1 MRNLILYFLFLLFGT
16 WGIGL
21 PTSVRASELL
31 PDYTLFHRVGLG
43 AQAAVVTCLVQDTEG
58 LLWAGSDRGLF
69 CYDGYT
75 AQQCFEY
82 GTRQNTRIY
91 CGVVADSTHLYL
103 GADNGLLVYN
113 YRKDEY
119 VETKADFPKDI
130 RTLAHF
136 GGRWWL
142 GTLHGLYAYDPAS
155 GQLADVSEGLPHQ
168 AVYALL
174 AASDGCLYVG
184 TYDGCCRLR
193 TDGGTA
199 YEPVPLPMWEGK
211 SNRFVN
217 ALLEDPE
224 RGCLWIGMEG
234 GLLRYDHRT
243 GGKAVVV
250 EGYGGNSVKSLALD
264 DDGHLLAGT
273 DNGLYVHDDGN
284 DRPKHIV
291 HDSRNPQSLSS
302 DIVWTILKDS
312 DGNIWLGTDYGISLS
327 RRRTA
332 LLQVPIAS
340 ITGTGEGNRFY
351 AMLRDRKG
359 YYWFGGT
366 NGLIRFQYPGNQNTE
381 ETRQSE
387 WYKMGDVRHP
397 LSHNRVRQ
405 LYEDR
410 DGILWVATDGGVN
423 RYDAKTHRFVAY
435 NIVDSTRRYNANWVY
450 GIFEDSDS
458 QLWIA
463 TCLGGIFVVDK
474 RALLNEN
481 SGVHVARRMFTTDN
495 GLPGLFVNQMVQD
508 RDGNVWALFYNNV
521 NSLEKIDPHTGRVT
535 HVAADVLNGEQV
547 PTFLLCSTDGHI
559 WVGNQGGV
567 MRITPANGHIHSLTF
582 GTGNHQ
588 EVLCMAEAEDRIWIS
603 TSDGFWVTD
612 REGTSLRRLN
622 VAEQRFTSLYYDPT
636 DRLLYLGMVDGFA
649 VASPARL
656 LEGQPHRPLRL
667 TALHVNNLPYH
678 PASDEADNGIRY
690 ARRLRLE
697 HHQRNLAFELSDLP
711 YSSEEKSRIVYRW
724 DGTENGWTLLQPGT
738 NRITFNN
745 LAYGHHRLVAN
756 RLDDY
761 GRPDGTP
768 YTLDIEIRP
777 PWYYAPWAMSV
788 YGLLALALA
797 AWTVNFFRVK
807 SHLKLVRLEKKQILE
822 QSQAKM
828 EFYTN
833 LSHDLKTP
841 LSMIIAPVSRLLP
854 QVRNKLERQVLEQVQ
869 RNAMKLN
876 SLIHSGLDIHRVDSG
891 SNLLLIQSQVEL
903 VQFARNL
910 FDLYADDTSR
920 GKALHFEFRSE
931 RPALYLQMDAVKLES
946 ILDNLLSNAVKYTPD
961 GGEVTFSIA
970 LSENGKE
977 VRISVA
983 DTGVGI
989 PLQEQPYVFQRFFQS
1004 SRTAGESTGTGIGL
1018 YLVKT
1023 YTELHGGNVMLQST
1037 DGGGTTVTV
1046 TLPGV
1051 EMPAPT
1057 VSADLQPSDPTPDEP
1072 HPADDEPPLPPDAP
1086 VVLAVEDDPDT
1097 ADFIRQVLHTR
1108 YRCLRA
1114 ANGQDALDM
1123 VRQEIPALII
1133 TDMMMPVMDGLEMVR
1148 QLKKYV
1154 PASTVP
1160 IILLTGKAD
1169 KQTELES
1176 IRLHIDA
1183 FIAKPFEADI
1193 LLSRVEQLLSSHQ
1206 TYEAK
1211 ARLEIITQPKDVEVT
1226 SPDEQFLANV
1236 TQLIEEHIA
1245 DAELNVNALCEW
1257 TGISSKQMYRKL
1269 KQLTGQ
1275 TPVEYIKSIRMKK
1288 AAILLKQHKFTV
1300 AEVMYMVGFSN
1311 HSYFSKCFQAAFGVT
1326 PKQY

>member
-1 MRNLILYFLFLLFGT
+1 MRNQLLHIILLL
-16 WGIGL
+16 GL
-21 PTSVRASELL
+21 WALGCPTSGRATELL
-31 PDYTLFHRVGLG
+31 PDYALFHRIEPGSEG
-43 AQAAVVTCLVQDTEG
+43 AVVTCLVQDTEG
-58 LLWAGSDRGLF
+58 LLWVGSDRGLF

-91 CGVVADSTHLYL
+91 CGAVADSTHLYL

-119 VETKADFPKDI
+119 VEMGTDFPRDI
-130 RTLAHF
+130 RALARHD
-136 GGRWWL
+136 GRWWL
-142 GTLHGLYAYDPAS
+142 GTLDGLYAYDPAS
-155 GQLADVSEGLPHQ
+155 GQLSDVSDRLPHR

-193 TDGGTA
+193 TDGGTT

-211 SNRFVN
+211 NNRFVN
-217 ALLEDPE
+217 ALLEDPG
-224 RGCLWIGMEG
+224 RDCLWIGMEG
-234 GLLRYDHRT
+234 GLLQYAHRT
-243 GGKAVVV
+243 GGKAVAV
-250 EGYGGNSVKSLALD
+250 EGFRGNSVKSLALD
-264 DDGHLLAGT
+264 NDDQLLAGT
-273 DNGLYVHDDGN
+273 DNGLYVHDGGN
-284 DRPKHIV
+284 GLPGHIV

-302 DIVWTILKDS
+302 NIVWTILKDS

-327 RRRTA
+327 RHRTP

-351 AMLRDRKG
+351 AMLRDHEG

-366 NGLIRFQYPGNQNTE
+366 NGLIRFQCPGSKARE
-381 ETRQSE
+381 ESVRSE
-387 WYKMGDVRHP
+387 WYKMGDTRHP

-423 RYDAKTHRFVAY
+423 RYDAQAHRFVAY

-450 GIFEDSDS
+450 GIFEDANN

-474 RALLNEN
+474 QALLKEVN
-481 SGVHVARRMFTTDN
+481 SVHVARRMFTTDN

-521 NSLEKIDPHTGRVT
+521 NSLEKIDPRTGQVT
-535 HVAADVLNGEQV
+535 HVAADMLNGEQV

-559 WVGNQGGV
+559 WVGSQGGV
-567 MRITPANGHIHSLTF
+567 MRIDPADERVLSLPF

-588 EVLCMAEAEDRIWIS
+588 EVLCMTEAEGRIWIS
-603 TSDGFWVTD
+603 TSDGFWVTN

-622 VAEQRFTSLYYDPT
+622 VAEQRFTSLYYDPA
-636 DRLLYLGMVDGFA
+636 DQLLYLGMVDGFA

-656 LEGQPHRPLRL
+656 LEERPHRPLRL
-667 TALHVNNLPYH
+667 TALYVNNQPYH
-678 PASDEADNGIRY
+678 LVPDEADNGIRY
-690 ARRLRLE
+690 ARHLRLK

-711 YSSEEKSRIVYRW
+711 YSSEEKSHIVYRW
-724 DGTENGWTLLQPGT
+724 DETGNDWTLLQPGA

-745 LAYGHHRLVAN
+745 LAYGHHRLMAT
-756 RLDDY
+756 RLNDN
-761 GRPDGTP
+761 GHPDGNP

-777 PWYYAPWAMSV
+777 PWYYAPWAMAV

-797 AWTVNFFRVK
+797 IWTVNFFRVK
-807 SHLKLVRLEKKQILE
+807 NRLKLVRLEKKQILE

-828 EFYTN
+828 DFYTN

-876 SLIHSGLDIHRVDSG
+876 SLIHSGLDINRVDSG

-910 FDLYADDTSR
+910 FSLYADDTSR
-920 GKALHFEFRSE
+920 GKTLHFEFRSE
-931 RPALYLQMDAVKLES
+931 QPIIYLQIDAVKLES

-961 GGEVTFSIA
+961 GGQVTLSIS
-970 LSENGKE
+970 LSENGKAAC
-977 VRISVA
+977 IAVA

-989 PLQEQPYVFQRFFQS
+989 PLPEQPYVFQRFFQS
-1004 SRTAGESTGTGIGL
+1004 SRTAGKTTGTGIGL

-1023 YTELHGGNVMLQST
+1023 YTELHGGNVALQSAA
-1037 DGGGTTVTV
+1037 GGGTTVTV

-1051 EMPAPT
+1051 EMPVPMEST
-1057 VSADLQPSDPTPDEP
+1057 GLQSADITPAEP
-1072 HPADDEPPLPPDAP
+1072 RPADDEPPLPPDTP
-1086 VVLAVEDDPDT
+1086 VVLVVEDDPDT
-1097 ADFIRQVLHTR
+1097 ADFIHQVLHAR
-1108 YRCLRA
+1108 YRCCKA
-1114 ANGQDALDM
+1114 ANGKEALDR
-1123 VRQEIPALII
+1123 VCQEIPALII
-1133 TDMMMPVMDGLEMVR
+1133 SDVMMPVMDGFEMVR

-1160 IILLTGKAD
+1160 IILLTGQAD

-1183 FIAKPFEADI
+1183 FIAKPFEPDI
-1193 LLSRVEQLLSSHQ
+1193 LLSRVEQLLSSRQ
-1206 TYEAK
+1206 TYETK
-1211 ARLEIITQPKDVEVT
+1211 ARLEAIAQPKDTEAI
-1226 SPDEQFLANV
+1226 SPDEKFLATV
-1236 TQLIEEHIA
+1236 TQLIEEHIS
-1245 DAELNVNALCEW
+1245 DSELNVNALCEW
-1257 TGISSKQMYRKL
+1257 TDTSSKQMYRKL

-1311 HSYFSKCFQAAFGVT
+1311 HSYFSKCFQSAFGVT

>member
-1 MRNLILYFLFLLFGT
+1 MRNAILYSLFLLLSIWTAGF
-16 WGIGL
+16 
-21 PTSVRASELL
+21 PTSGRATELL
-31 PDYTLFHRVGLG
+31 QDYALFHRVGLG
-43 AQAAVVTCLVQDTEG
+43 VHAAVVTCLVQDMEG
-58 LLWAGSDRGLF
+58 LLWVGSDKGLF

-82 GTRQNTRIY
+82 GTQQNTRIY
-91 CGVVADSTHLYL
+91 CGAVADSTHLYF

-119 VETKADFPKDI
+119 VETGTNFPKDI
-130 RTLAHF
+130 RALAHF
-136 GGRWWL
+136 DGRWWL

-155 GQLADVSEGLPHQ
+155 GQLTDVSKGIPHQ
-168 AVYALL
+168 AVYALS

-193 TDGGTA
+193 TDGGMT
-199 YEPVPLPMWEGK
+199 YEPVHLPMWEGK

-217 ALLEDPE
+217 ALLED
-224 RGCLWIGMEG
+224 RRRDCLWIGMEG
-234 GLLRYDHRT
+234 GLLQYAHRT
-243 GGKAVVV
+243 DGKAMIVKGL
-250 EGYGGNSVKSLALD
+250 EGNSVKSLALNN
-264 DDGHLLAGT
+264 DGQLLAGT
-273 DNGLYVHDDGN
+273 DNGLYVYNGGN
-284 DRPKHIV
+284 DLPGHIV

-302 DIVWTILKDS
+302 NIVWTILKDS

-327 RRRTA
+327 RYRTT
-332 LLQVPIAS
+332 LLQVSIAS
-340 ITGTGEGNRFY
+340 ITGTSEGNRFY
-351 AMLRDRKG
+351 AMLRDHEG

-366 NGLIRFQYPGNQNTE
+366 NGLIRFQRSRNKDRKENV
-381 ETRQSE
+381 RSE
-387 WYKMGDVRHP
+387 WYKMGDTHHP

-423 RYDAKTHRFVAY
+423 RYDAKSHRFVTY

-450 GIFEDSDS
+450 GIFEDADNR
-458 QLWIA
+458 LWIA
-463 TCLGGIFVVDK
+463 TCLGGIFVMDK
-474 RALLNEN
+474 QALLKEG
-481 SGVHVARRMFTTDN
+481 SGEHVARRMFTTDN
-495 GLPGLFVNQMVQD
+495 GLPSLFVNQMVQD
-508 RDGNVWALFYNNV
+508 HDGNVWALFYNNV
-521 NSLEKIDPHTGRVT
+521 NSLEKIDPRTGRVT

-547 PTFLLCSTDGHI
+547 PTFMLCSTDGHI
-559 WVGNQGGV
+559 WVGSQKGV
-567 MRITPANGHIHSLTF
+567 MRINPTDERILFLPF

-588 EVLCMAEAEDRIWIS
+588 EVLCMAEAEGCIWIS

-622 VAEQRFTSLYYDPT
+622 VAEQRFTSLYYDPA

-656 LEGQPHRPLRL
+656 LEERPHYPLRL
-667 TALHVNNLPYH
+667 TALYVNNQLYH
-678 PASDEADNGIRY
+678 PLPGEADSGIRY
-690 ARRLRLE
+690 ARRLRLKY
-697 HHQRNLAFELSDLP
+697 HQRNLSFELSDLP
-711 YSSEEKSRIVYRW
+711 YSSEEKSSIVYRW
-724 DGTENGWTLLQPGT
+724 DETENDWTLLQPGT

-745 LAYGHHRLVAN
+745 LAYGHHCLMVT
-756 RLDDY
+756 RLDDN
-761 GRPDGTP
+761 GRPEGNP
-768 YTLDIEIRP
+768 YTLDIDILP

-788 YGLLALALA
+788 YGLLALALVV
-797 AWTVNFFRVK
+797 WTVNFFRVK
-807 SHLKLVRLEKKQILE
+807 NRLKLVRLEKKQILE

-828 EFYTN
+828 DFYAN

-876 SLIHSGLDIHRVDSG
+876 SLIHSGLDINRVDSG

-903 VQFARNL
+903 VQFAHNL
-910 FDLYADDTSR
+910 FSLYADNTSR
-920 GKALHFEFRSE
+920 DKTLRFEFQSE
-931 RPALYLQMDAVKLES
+931 QPVLYILIDAVKLES

-961 GGEVTFSIA
+961 GGQVTLSIS
-970 LSENGKE
+970 LSEDGKAACIA
-977 VRISVA
+977 VT
-983 DTGVGI
+983 DTGLGI
-989 PLQEQPYVFQRFFQS
+989 PLPEQPYVFQRFFQS
-1004 SRTAGESTGTGIGL
+1004 SHTAGKTTGTGIGL

-1023 YTELHGGNVMLQST
+1023 YTELHGGSVALQSVA
-1037 DGGGTTVTV
+1037 GGGTTVTV

-1051 EMPAPT
+1051 EMPAP
-1057 VSADLQPSDPTPDEP
+1057 VASADLQSADITPIEP
-1072 HPADDEPPLPPDAP
+1072 YLADDEPPLPPDTP
-1086 VVLAVEDDPDT
+1086 VVLVVEDDPDT
-1097 ADFIRQVLHTR
+1097 ADFIHQVLHAR
-1108 YRCLRA
+1108 YRCRRA
-1114 ANGQDALDM
+1114 TNGKEALEL
-1123 VRQEIPALII
+1123 VRQEVPALII
-1133 TDMMMPVMDGLEMVR
+1133 SDVMMPVMDGFDMVR

-1160 IILLTGKAD
+1160 IILLTGQAD

-1176 IRLHIDA
+1176 IRLHIEA
-1183 FIAKPFEADI
+1183 FIAKPFEPDI
-1193 LLSRVEQLLSSHQ
+1193 LLSRVEQLLSSRQ

-1211 ARLEIITQPKDVEVT
+1211 ARLEAIAQPKDLEAV
-1226 SPDEQFLANV
+1226 SPDEKFLATV
-1236 TQLIEEHIA
+1236 TQLIEKHIS
-1245 DAELNVNALCEW
+1245 DSELNVNALCKW
-1257 TGISSKQMYRKL
+1257 TDTSSKQMYRKL

-1311 HSYFSKCFQAAFGVT
+1311 HSYFSKCFQSAFGVT